1 MLSCSHSSEDEATLK
16 SPCADA
22 LPLKAVSLSL
32 KDWKEK
38 RVFERKWR
46 KKACFFLAADPK
58 TSSLKPG
65 SSHPTFQS
73 QESGRQRRD
82 QEANYNSNG
91 HVVDTHVADPADPVR
106 LLFNSPWPPILIE
119 LLSGELIDE
128 REVLIYPFKHISLYE
143 KQIRKCAELLAET
156 DVDGTEAKDLS
167 HNLNRIVSEV
177 VHVLGPK
184 RGHIELSDTY
194 VSNVLQ
200 KWNVSLKNHLR
211 KVKKSTPK
219 DQEEEEEE
227 PENLT
232 AAHTGLSNVS
242 QVHDSNKE
250 VSEQSHLLPEGQ
262 DPADNPPLMCTCL
275 KDARDH
281 LQLLVTTMDK
291 YLGGLLSLRKAI
303 QDRTVSKIRFEDLW
317 HLFKPGDLVV
327 TSRQPHQAYRVIYVS
342 GGRPLLTTA
351 SFRDREGVGEPTPV
365 FQRHSQV
372 SPFSIDCVR
381 LDFDGEKFGPIQER
395 ISVFEYEEDKM
406 ITNLAVYPMSYAD
419 KADELEEELL
429 DRGRRFAEYRDFKHK
444 RYAGLSLNDP
454 QEEVSHCHQ
463 PHLQRI
469 KAEKVSR

>member
-1 MLSCSHSSEDEATLK
+1 MLSRSNSSEDEATLK

-22 LPLKAVSLSL
+22 LALKAVSLSL

-46 KKACFFLAADPK
+46 KKACYFLAADPK
-58 TSSLKPG
+58 TSSSKPG
-65 SSHPTFQS
+65 SSHPTIQS
-73 QESGRQRRD
+73 QETGRQRGD
-82 QEANYNSNG
+82 QEVNHNSNG
-91 HVVDTHVADPADPVR
+91 HVVDTHDADPVDPVR

-128 REVLIYPFKHISLYE
+128 REVLIYPFKHIAVYE

-156 DVDGTEAKDLS
+156 DVDSTEAKDLS
-167 HNLNRIVSEV
+167 HNLNKVVSEV

-219 DQEEEEEE
+219 DQEEDE
-227 PENLT
+227 PEDVT
-232 AAHTGLSNVS
+232 AAHTGPSDVS
-242 QVHDSNKE
+242 QVPDPNKE
-250 VSEQSHLLPEGQ
+250 VSEQSNLAPEGQ
-262 DPADNPPLMCTCL
+262 DPADNNPLMCTCL

-303 QDRTVSKIRFEDLW
+303 QGRTISKIRFEHLW

-327 TSRQPHQAYRVIYVS
+327 TSKQPHQAYRVIYVS

-351 SFRDREGVGEPTPV
+351 SLRDREGVDEPTPV

-372 SPFSIDCVR
+372 SPFNIDCVR

-406 ITNLAVYPMSYAD
+406 ITKLAVYPMNYAD
-419 KADELEEELL
+419 KDDELEAKLL

-454 QEEVSHCHQ
+454 QEEVFHCHE
-463 PHLQRI
+463 PYLRGI
-469 KAEKVSR
+469 KAKKVFR

>member
-1 MLSCSHSSEDEATLK
+1 MLSHSYSSGDESNLK

-38 RVFERKWR
+38 RVFEINCK

-65 SSHPTFQS
+65 SIHPTIQS
-73 QESGRQRRD
+73 QDIGRQRGD
-82 QEANYNSNG
+82 QEVNHNGNG
-91 HVVDTHVADPADPVR
+91 HIVDTYDAESADPAR
-106 LLFNSPWPPILIE
+106 FLFNSIWPSILIE
-119 LLSGELIDE
+119 LLSGELIDD
-128 REVLIYPFKHISLYE
+128 REVLIYPFKHIAVYE

-156 DVDGTEAKDLS
+156 DVDSTEAKDLS
-167 HNLNRIVSEV
+167 HNLYRIVSEV
-177 VHVLGPK
+177 VHTLGPK
-184 RGHIELSDTY
+184 RDHFELSDTY

-211 KVKKSTPK
+211 KVKKSAPK
-219 DQEEEEEE
+219 DQEEEEE
-227 PENLT
+227 PEDI
-232 AAHTGLSNVS
+232 VS
-242 QVHDSNKE
+242 QVPDTNKE
-250 VSEQSHLLPEGQ
+250 VSEQSNLAPDGQ
-262 DPADNPPLMCTCL
+262 APADKKPLMCTCL

-291 YLGGLLSLRKAI
+291 YLGGLLSLRQAI
-303 QDRTVSKIRFEDLW
+303 QDRIISKIRFEHLW

-327 TSRQPHQAYRVIYVS
+327 TSTQPHQAYRVIYVS

-351 SFRDREGVGEPTPV
+351 TLRDRDRIDEPTPV

-372 SPFSIDCVR
+372 SPFNMDCVR

-406 ITNLAVYPMSYAD
+406 ITTLAVYPMNYAD
-419 KADELEEELL
+419 KDDELEAKLL

-454 QEEVSHCHQ
+454 QEEVTYCHE
-463 PHLQRI
+463 PAILARN
-469 KAEKVSR
+469 KS